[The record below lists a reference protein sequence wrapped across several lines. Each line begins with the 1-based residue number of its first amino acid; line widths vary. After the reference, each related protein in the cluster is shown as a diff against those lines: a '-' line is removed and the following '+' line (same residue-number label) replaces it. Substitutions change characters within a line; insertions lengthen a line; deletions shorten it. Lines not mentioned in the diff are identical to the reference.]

1 MRREFDLPEA
11 DREFLDARGR
21 LWETILNGQRWLLVG
36 NYEVCSGYNHAEVT
50 VALSIESAYPDSQI
64 DMAYFHPAL
73 ARVDGRAIGA
83 LCSDGFGGQTWQR
96 WSRHRTPANPWRPG
110 IDSLAPHFGR
120 VEGWLPR
127 ELARG

>member
-64 DMAYFHPAL
+64 DMAYFFPAL
-73 ARVDGRAIGA
+73 SLSSGRAIGA
-83 LCSDGFGGQTWQR
+83 LTDQPIDGKSFQR
-96 WSRHRTPANPWRPG
+96 WSRHRTPQNPWRPEVDCVATHL
-110 IDSLAPHFGR
+110 IQVD
-120 VEGWLPR
+120 EWLRR
-127 ELARG
+127 EVA